1 MKSYTIKYS
10 DDKRNEET
18 IDSAGTIE
26 GITPGTE
33 INFEISIIGSL
44 IKLFIDGINICTGN
58 MVIKENPVEI
68 KIGGQNEVNIFNI
81 EIEKK
86 KLSAFIIT

>member
-1 MKSYTIKYS
+1 
-10 DDKRNEET
+10 
-18 IDSAGTIE
+18 
-26 GITPGTE
+26 
-33 INFEISIIGSL
+33 
-44 IKLFIDGINICTGN
+44 